1 MVRGL
6 GKFKEYFHEFTEKY
20 VFIGGTACDLL
31 MNSLGLPFRA
41 TKDLDIVYTIENL
54 WVMRFAFKDVMVK
67 HDEFSMSWLPE
78 MKFHG
83 CLDFLSYFQS
93 ITG

>member
-1 MVRGL
+1 MVHGL

-41 TKDLDIVYTIENL
+41 TKDLDIVYTHRKPMGFEICIQ
-54 WVMRFAFKDVMVK
+54 
-67 HDEFSMSWLPE
+67 
-78 MKFHG
+78 G
-83 CLDFLSYFQS
+83 CYGE
-93 ITG
+93 T